1 MGLFR
6 RINCLAALV
15 VAAGLQ
21 SLTAQCGVERWSV
34 KTGTDPNAGQVNLG
48 SSSSTSIAH
57 LRSLTAPNPI
67 PSNSRV
73 SPTETTQW
81 VINATLIKYKLEGD
95 SDYHLVIADSS
106 GRTMIVEIPSP
117 TCVGAGSPF
126 FTGIQRARSEFNARF
141 SATTSFK
148 TTSTPVQVRGV
159 GMFDF
164 LHGQTG
170 VAPNGIELHPVL
182 NIVFNPGTAAPLSA
196 VEPAIAT
203 ESAVPLDDDGGRV
216 QIVPVDLSSQVAKQR
231 PGGTALWQLQQVSI
245 FLGSGW
251 GDPETRSREV
261 ALSDLTAAPIS
272 IAIAA
277 APPFQ
282 EDFSDLNKV
291 PVNDLFLQAR
301 LSNLLQ
307 TKVVPAP
314 TRTTVYALFLGPGIQ
329 STLGSLKAGEGYLA
343 YHNSV
348 TLDGS
353 KVRYVVVP
361 FQKNFE
367 DQKAAAARALAE
379 AALANGN

>member
-182 NIVFNPGTAAPLSA
+182 NIVFNPGAAAPLNA

-203 ESAVPLDDDGGRV
+203 ESIVPMDDDGGRV
-216 QIVPVDLSSQVAKQR
+216 QIVPADLSSQGDKRRQ
-231 PGGTALWQLQQVSI
+231 GGTDLWRVQQVSI

-251 GDPETRSREV
+251 GDPDMRSREGT
-261 ALSDLTAAPIS
+261 LSDLATAQIG

-282 EDFSDLNKV
+282 EDFRDLSNV
-291 PVNDLFLQAR
+291 QVNDLFIQAK

-307 TKVVPAP
+307 SKVVPAP
-314 TRTTVYALFLGPGIQ
+314 APTTVYAVFLGPGIQ
-329 STLGSLKAGEGYLA
+329 STLGSLKAGEGYSA

-348 TLDGS
+348 NLDGS

-361 FQKNFE
+361 FHKDFE
-367 DQKAAAARALAE
+367 HQKAAAARALAE

>member
-1 MGLFR
+1 
-6 RINCLAALV
+6 
-15 VAAGLQ
+15 
-21 SLTAQCGVERWSV
+21 
-34 KTGTDPNAGQVNLG
+34 
-48 SSSSTSIAH
+48 
-57 LRSLTAPNPI
+57 LTAPNPI

-81 VINATLIKYKLEGD
+81 VINGTLTKYKLEGD

-117 TCVGAGSPF
+117 NCVGAGSPF
-126 FTGIQRARSEFNARF
+126 FSGIQRARSEFNARF

-148 TTSTPVQVRGV
+148 TTSTPVQIRGV

-182 NIVFNPGTAAPLSA
+182 NIVFNPGAAAPLNA
-196 VEPAIAT
+196 VEPASAT
-203 ESAVPLDDDGGRV
+203 ESIVPLDDDGGRV
-216 QIVPVDLSSQVAKQR
+216 QIVPADLPSQGDKQR
-231 PGGTALWQLQQVSI
+231 QGGTALWRVQQVSI

-251 GDPETRSREV
+251 GDPETRSREG
-261 ALSDLTAAPIS
+261 ALSDLTAAQIS

-277 APPFQ
+277 APPL

-291 PVNDLFLQAR
+291 PVNDLFLQAT

-307 TKVVPAP
+307 SRVIPAP
-314 TRTTVYALFLGPGIQ
+314 MHTTVYAVFLGPGIE
-329 STLGSLKAGEGYLA
+329 STLGSLKAGEGYSA

-361 FQKNFE
+361 FHKDFEHQKG
-367 DQKAAAARALAE
+367 AAARALAE
-379 AALANGN
+379 AALATSN